1 MDLISAGHGAW
12 MWSLPKAEEAWP
24 TRENQQTCNR
34 LRPDVSSPDRAK
46 RQRIGGQPEQDI
58 AFLLPGPKIELS
70 WWTPT
75 LGPLVQLERRE

>member
-1 MDLISAGHGAW
+1 M
-12 MWSLPKAEEAWP
+12 AEEPWP
-24 TRENQQTCNR
+24 ARAKRQTGDG

-46 RQRIGGQPEQDI
+46 RRRIGGQPEQDI

-75 LGPLVQLERRE
+75 LDPLVQLERRE